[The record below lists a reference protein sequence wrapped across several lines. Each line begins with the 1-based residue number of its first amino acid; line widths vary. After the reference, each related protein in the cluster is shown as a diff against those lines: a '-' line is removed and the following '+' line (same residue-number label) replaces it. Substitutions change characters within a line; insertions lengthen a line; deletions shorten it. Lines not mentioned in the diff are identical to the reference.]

1 MKREIDMKTNVF
13 TLWWMEKINFEE
25 PPKSGY
31 GQQVLYWVKGKVSH
45 TQTTMSCLNKTRWEN
60 NEYTRKLLS

>member
-1 MKREIDMKTNVF
+1 MDKPMQRRTGIDEREIDMKTNGIYIVVDG
-13 TLWWMEKINFEE
+13 KINFEE

-45 TQTTMSCLNKTRWEN
+45 TQTTITK
-60 NEYTRKLLS
+60 KFK